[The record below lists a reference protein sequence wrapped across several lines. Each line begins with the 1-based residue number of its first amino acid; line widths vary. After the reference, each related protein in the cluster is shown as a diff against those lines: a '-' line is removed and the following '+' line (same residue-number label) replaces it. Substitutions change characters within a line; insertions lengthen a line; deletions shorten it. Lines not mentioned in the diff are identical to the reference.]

1 MFKTQPTI
9 DNFFISNKNTKKYE
23 IKRYFYLI
31 WENKY
36 RPNVNAY
43 WTNIKPEKI
52 NFIEQISCDYI
63 KKGYYFY
70 ICGYFPDINENSY
83 YLTKEK
89 TYKNVPYLKSHL
101 QKCIRKQND
110 ILAVSTCYHLLK
122 LNLQE
127 LLRRLPIIMLEDTTL
142 HESFSTLIWLMIVIS
157 SCKNFKIKQNIYE
170 YVLGIIYV
178 LCKLDKKDIIQEE
191 NTEQNINIPE
201 VLDKYIDL
209 KESEYS
215 ILYSIHLRIAY
226 GGLDDDI
233 KMLKNYYKI
242 WEERFR
248 NKTKSVENML
258 VRPISIYVK
267 ELDLQYWD
275 LSAIDYYCNSNFLD
289 YVSKKFDEINVEELK
304 KIIWY
309 HSSSI
314 NNRIKNK
321 EYDLK
326 KWNLIKDYV
335 VKTQK
340 YLLDSNY

>member
-157 SCKNFKIKQNIYE
+157 SCKNFKSMY
-170 YVLGIIYV
+170 
-178 LCKLDKKDIIQEE
+178 
-191 NTEQNINIPE
+191 
-201 VLDKYIDL
+201 
-209 KESEYS
+209 
-215 ILYSIHLRIAY
+215 
-226 GGLDDDI
+226 
-233 KMLKNYYKI
+233 
-242 WEERFR
+242 
-248 NKTKSVENML
+248 
-258 VRPISIYVK
+258 
-267 ELDLQYWD
+267 
-275 LSAIDYYCNSNFLD
+275 
-289 YVSKKFDEINVEELK
+289 
-304 KIIWY
+304 
-309 HSSSI
+309 
-314 NNRIKNK
+314 
-321 EYDLK
+321 
-326 KWNLIKDYV
+326 
-335 VKTQK
+335 
-340 YLLDSNY
+340 